1 MIIKILDENDN
12 PPKFSQEIYTA
23 VIPENVPTDFSI
35 VTVKAYDADSGKNG
49 EVQYIIQDDTD
60 SQPISKQMLIC
71 IYFLFSFP
79 VLDYSHCIIVLH
91 SCTN

>member
-49 EVQYIIQDDTD
+49 EVQYIIQDDAD
-60 SQPISKQMLIC
+60 SQPISMQMLIY
-71 IYFLFSFP
+71 IYFLFSFS
-79 VLDYSHCIIVLH
+79 VLGYSHCIIVLD

>member
-49 EVQYIIQDDTD
+49 EVQYIIQDDAD
-60 SQPISKQMLIC
+60 SQPISKQNFIC
-71 IYFLFSFP
+71 IYFCFICCVRL
-79 VLDYSHCIIVLH
+79 L
-91 SCTN
+91 T